1 LFAATK
7 RRFSSVKA
15 RLANVRAY
23 FDVRAISFRT
33 RTTAEWLEILSLAD
47 IPAGLP
53 REVEAIRAAVREVFG
68 PTARILLFGSR
79 ARDDL
84 KGGDIDLFVEVE
96 PGQAS
101 IANEQ
106 RLRDRI
112 APAVEDL
119 RTDVTLHER
128 GAAFTPL
135 ERIALRDGVPL

>member
-1 LFAATK
+1 M
-7 RRFSSVKA
+7 
-15 RLANVRAY
+15 RL
-23 FDVRAISFRT
+23 
-33 RTTAEWLEILSLAD
+33 
-47 IPAGLP
+47 LP
-53 REVEAIRAAVREVFG
+53 HEVEAIRASVREVFG
-68 PTARILLFGSR
+68 PTARIRLFGSR

-119 RTDVTLHER
+119 RTDVILHER

>member
-1 LFAATK
+1 MRLLPHE
-7 RRFSSVKA
+7 VK
-15 RLANVRAY
+15 
-23 FDVRAISFRT
+23 
-33 RTTAEWLEILSLAD
+33 
-47 IPAGLP
+47 
-53 REVEAIRAAVREVFG
+53 AIRAAVSEVFG
-68 PTARILLFGSR
+68 PTARIRLFGSR

-135 ERIALRDGVPL
+135 DRIALRDGVPL

>member
-1 LFAATK
+1 M
-7 RRFSSVKA
+7 
-15 RLANVRAY
+15 RL
-23 FDVRAISFRT
+23 
-33 RTTAEWLEILSLAD
+33 
-47 IPAGLP
+47 LP
-53 REVEAIRAAVREVFG
+53 HEVEAIRAAVREIFG
-68 PTARILLFGSR
+68 ATARIRLFGSR

-101 IANEQ
+101 ITNEQ

-112 APAVEDL
+112 APAVQDL
-119 RTDVTLHER
+119 RTDVILHER